1 MSYTFNIPT
10 NGQSL
15 GNSRPQ
21 VNGNFT
27 YINTAFS
34 VNHIAFNQVNV
45 GKHYKVEMP
54 RQSPSPTPAATE
66 GMLFTKLSGGITRLI
81 WKRDGGA
88 TDIELT
94 GVNPSAATNG
104 YSTLPGGLIIQ
115 WGVVTTTSSSGTV
128 TFATNNI
135 SFPTACF
142 MVNTTPKYSTAGGV
156 PTSQANYSPNQTTL
170 SNLKFD
176 WVRVTN
182 SSSYQGFYWI
192 AIGN

>member
-21 VNGNFT
+21 VQGNFT
-27 YINTAFS
+27 YINTAFAI
-34 VNHIAFNQVNV
+34 NHIAFNQVNV

-94 GVNPSAATNG
+94 GIDPKNATNG
-104 YSTLPGGLIIQ
+104 YSTLPGGIIIQ
-115 WGVVTTTSSSGTV
+115 WGVVDSLASSGTV
-128 TFATNNI
+128 LFAAANI
-135 SFPTACF
+135 SFPNNCF
-142 MVNTTPKYSTAGGV
+142 MI
-156 PTSQANYSPNQTTL
+156 
-170 SNLKFD
+170 
-176 WVRVTN
+176 R
-182 SSSYQGFYWI
+182 
-192 AIGN
+192 